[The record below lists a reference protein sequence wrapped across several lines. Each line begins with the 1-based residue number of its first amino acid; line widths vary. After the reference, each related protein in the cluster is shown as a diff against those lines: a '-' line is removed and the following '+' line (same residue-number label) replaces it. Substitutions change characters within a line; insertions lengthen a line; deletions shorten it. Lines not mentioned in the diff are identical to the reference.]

1 MTRFACLLNNFLLA
15 AILLTLS
22 TGCGGGDTGDGYSGE
37 RGQVSGTITIDD
49 KPLKEGCQVIFL
61 SQKGGYTAAG
71 VVQSDGT
78 YTLVYSDDA
87 GLPTGIYEVQLTA
100 PIEPDSTEVVDP
112 AKMAA
117 NIKIGPKGKVSG
129 AASNAPFP
137 TKYGSAQ
144 TSMLKFDVKSGPN
157 TADFKLDK
165 K

>member
-1 MTRFACLLNNFLLA
+1 MTRFASGFNKLFLATLLLS
-15 AILLTLS
+15 IS
-22 TGCGGGDTGDGYSGE
+22 TGCGGGDTGDGYTGE

-49 KPLKEGCQVIFL
+49 QPLKEGCQVIFM

-71 VVQSDGT
+71 VVQADGK
-78 YTLVYSDDA
+78 YTLVYSDDS

-100 PIEPDSTEVVDP
+100 PIVPDSTEVVDP
-112 AKMAA
+112 TKMAA

-129 AASNAPFP
+129 AASNDPFP
-137 TKYGSAQ
+137 VKYGSTQ
-144 TSMLKFDVKSGPN
+144 TSMLKFDLKPGPN